1 MLTKIA
7 LKEYI
12 ANYVNELLTEA
23 EPGKVKFSARAE
35 EEETAAKQ
43 KYEQAKEK
51 LEYWESENAKKT
63 AFLKVLADAGI
74 KDASSK
80 RAKEIQLKDP
90 ASYSYDKSIL
100 MQKEATLKRDL
111 EKLKQAYGE
120 FKPAIVGYKRKEVTQ
135 SRPEPEIPG
144 DDKKAYVDINEIKP
158 LAWYRWADPRWGKV
172 ATKIKYGSVSEKSE
186 EATTGT
192 GPGEDRLAAILGGQV
207 QGGSVSYDVVLKDGS
222 KWEVKAL
229 DKQSDLI
236 RPGTEGLAAFDK
248 PRKKLERLMA
258 QLRNFSVVVRRFKLN
273 DPTVGGED
281 ADVLNYILN
290 FVDGEAG
297 DMIAKGEISAGRFRE
312 FRTMMKEL
320 FELKR
325 KWGFNPDEKV
335 KPDTRVGLA
344 GKEIEVDKGTY
355 IDVAKTVEKSRPDVN
370 VLKNFSEKE
379 LAIAAINS
387 AAFDNYSEFLDDWF
401 DSVKASKVFSHV
413 DGVFIVNQLGFS
425 KVPRSMFKQAFPFA
439 KVSQGKPR
447 FSYAFYT

>member
-111 EKLKQAYGE
+111 EKL
-120 FKPAIVGYKRKEVTQ
+120 
-135 SRPEPEIPG
+135 
-144 DDKKAYVDINEIKP
+144 KKAYVDINEIKP